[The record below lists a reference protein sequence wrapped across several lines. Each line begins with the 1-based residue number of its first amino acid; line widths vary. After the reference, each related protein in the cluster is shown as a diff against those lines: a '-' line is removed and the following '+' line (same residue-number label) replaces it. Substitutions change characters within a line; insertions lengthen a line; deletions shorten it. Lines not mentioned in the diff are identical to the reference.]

1 MKNCLNTVQK
11 VKICTMLVCTIGFGY
26 LITPM
31 HVSAY
36 DCPPTAGG
44 VCDGIDSGE
53 AGVMDIIVNITGFL
67 MWAVGAAAVV
77 LIIVGGLRYILAA
90 GNDQQVAGA
99 KKMIIG
105 ALVGLGIA
113 VMSLAIIGLVRGA
126 F

>member
-1 MKNCLNTVQK
+1 MIACTV
-11 VKICTMLVCTIGFGY
+11 VGFGCLVAPTY
-26 LITPM
+26 
-31 HVSAY
+31 VSAVY
-36 DCPPTAGG
+36 KCPDNAE
-44 VCDGIDSGE
+44 VFCDDDGE
-53 AGVMDIIVNITGFL
+53 VGSETSVADIIVNITGLL

-77 LIIVGGLRYILAA
+77 LIIIGGLRYILAA